1 MTEFVFDMKTAQP
14 AEVVGGK
21 AAVLMALVHEGFN
34 IPPFFA
40 ITPEAFQKSGLKAA
54 AKKQITAA
62 LGSVKGKAF
71 AVRSS
76 GRSEDG
82 AAHSHA
88 GQFLTTL
95 NVPRDNVAREAEKVW
110 KSGDAAHLQTY
121 RKSKG
126 IVETETGPAVLVQ
139 AMLAPRCAGVTF
151 TADPVTG
158 RQDTLVI
165 SATKGLAD
173 KLVNGEI
180 DGETYVLR
188 KGVAQAETVPEKPLL
203 KKEDLKK
210 LAALCEKVEDFYSTP
225 QDIEWAFVGKTL
237 YLLQSRPITSPLRA
251 KPISDSN
258 KIVFDNSNIIES
270 YPGFVSPLTFSFAQ
284 YSYAR
289 VYRQLVSLLG
299 VKQDKVRR
307 NSAIFDNM
315 LSRVDGR
322 VYYNLLNWY
331 RALALLPG
339 FSINRDHMETMM
351 GVDEPLPTE
360 ISASIGDPPAT
371 GLRKWIEYFNVAKV
385 GLRLIKET
393 LVMRW
398 TRKSFMKRLNIALAR
413 PESDLPE
420 LSLSELA
427 AEYRGIE
434 AQVLDQWD
442 APLINDFLCMF
453 AYGGSRKLIEK
464 WAGERGVALHNDILI
479 GQGNI
484 ISAEP
489 ARRIRK
495 MGAML
500 ADHPKLKK
508 SLAKGNGSAL
518 ANYPEIQAEI
528 DAYLEKFKDRC
539 TEELKLESV
548 TLDRDP
554 APLYMAISAAADF
567 HPAKNKSVF
576 GDDTESET
584 LKQVFEGHPIRGLL
598 IRPLLS
604 WAKRRVRDR
613 ENLRFERTRVF
624 GRARRILRA
633 IGSQFHAKG
642 VLDDPEDVFFL
653 TVQEI
658 LGAIEGFNLSA
669 DLKRLIDLRKFESER
684 DALIPERGSR
694 FIIDGA
700 MVTGL
705 GQAVN
710 HQPAQTST
718 AGSQTGIGCS
728 AGSVTA
734 RVKIIRDPKRERL
747 EKGDILVAKHTDPG
761 WIAVFSN
768 ASAIIVERGS
778 LLSHSAI
785 VARELG
791 IPCVVALKGAMSWLK
806 DGETVT
812 VDGASGEVRRENG

>member
-1 MTEFVFDMKTAQP
+1 MTVFVFDMNTKQP
-14 AEVVGGK
+14 AEKVGGK
-21 AAVLMALVHEGFN
+21 AAVLMALVHEGLN
-34 IPPFFA
+34 IPAFIA
-40 ITPEAFQKSGLKAA
+40 ITPEAFQDSGLKAVA
-54 AKKQITAA
+54 RDQISKA
-62 LGSVKGKAF
+62 LANLGAEEF

-76 GRSEDG
+76 GRGEDG

-95 NVPRDNVAREAEKVW
+95 NVADDHVPQEAVKVW
-110 KSGDAAHLQTY
+110 QSGDAAHLEEY
-121 RKSKG
+121 RRSKG
-126 IVETETGPAVLVQ
+126 IEETETGPAVLVQ
-139 AMLAPRCAGVTF
+139 VMLSPRCAGVAF
-151 TADPVTG
+151 TADPVSG

-180 DGETYVLR
+180 DGENYVLR
-188 KGVAQAETVPEKPLL
+188 KGESCAEVVPDKPLL
-203 KKEDLKK
+203 NTEDIRK
-210 LAALCEKVEDFYSTP
+210 LAVLCQKVENFYGKP
-225 QDIEWAFVGKTL
+225 QDIEWAFVGEKL
-237 YLLQSRPITSPLRA
+237 YLLQSRPITSALRA
-251 KPISDSN
+251 EPISDNN

-289 VYRQLVSLLG
+289 VYRQFVSLLG
-299 VKQDKVRR
+299 VNQDTIRQ

-315 LSRVDGR
+315 LSRVDSR

-351 GVDEPLPTE
+351 GVDDPLPAE
-360 ISASIGDPPAT
+360 ISMRIGAPPAT
-371 GLRKWIEYFNVAKV
+371 GARKWIEYWNVGRV
-385 GLRLIKET
+385 GMRLIKET
-393 LVMRW
+393 IVMRW
-398 TRKSFMKRLNIALAR
+398 TRESFMKRLNIALSR
-413 PESDLPE
+413 PESELAG
-420 LSLSELA
+420 LSLSQLA

-453 AYGGSRKLIEK
+453 AFGGSRKLMEK
-464 WAGERGVALHNDILI
+464 WAGEDGVAAHNDILI

-495 MGAML
+495 MGTL
-500 ADHPKLKK
+500 VADHPNLKK
-508 SLAKGNGSAL
+508 AL
-518 ANYPEIQAEI
+518 ATGDGSRLCEYPDVKMQV
-528 DAYLEKFKDRC
+528 DAYLDKFKDRC

-567 HPAKNKSVF
+567 DPVNNEAPS
-576 GDDTESET
+576 DSENT
-584 LKQVFEGHPIRGLL
+584 SDILSQAFKGNRVRGLL
-598 IRPLLS
+598 IRPLLI

-642 VLDDPEDVFFL
+642 VINDSEDVFFL

-669 DLKRLIDLRKFESER
+669 DLQPLIDLRKSECAR
-684 DALIPERGSR
+684 DELIPDRGAR

-705 GQAVN
+705 GKAVH
-710 HQPAQTST
+710 HQPAQTSL
-718 AGSQTGIGCS
+718 ADSQSGIGCS

-734 RVKIIRDPKRERL
+734 RVKIIRDPKTERL

-791 IPCVVALKGAMSWLK
+791 IPCVVALKGAMTWLH
-806 DGETVT
+806 DGDRVS
-812 VDGASGEVRRENG
+812 VDGASGVVRREND